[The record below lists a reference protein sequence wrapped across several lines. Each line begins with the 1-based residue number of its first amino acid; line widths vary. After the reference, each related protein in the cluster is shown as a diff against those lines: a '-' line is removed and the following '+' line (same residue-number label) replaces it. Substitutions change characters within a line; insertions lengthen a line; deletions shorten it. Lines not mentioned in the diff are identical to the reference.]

1 MMGKLDEKIIV
12 NRLAKIKYLYKIGI
26 EQSMQEGTF
35 AGFSLLSFHD
45 CAEMFLLL
53 VAEDHGDKIEESMTF
68 MSFWNKYNDLTL
80 IESMRKLKDRRKNIK
95 HKGYFPSKLDIEES
109 RATISQFLRENTNI
123 QFKKDFDT
131 ISLADLI
138 DYPNIKDYVMKAEMF
153 LNQNNLYESLIN
165 AKIGFEELLFTYES
179 DKRQWRDSI
188 LSVGEKVGK
197 DYRNLVT
204 SNKEGLRWFEQ
215 VTHTTN
221 DVRNI
226 LKVSALGIDYKKYAL
241 FDFITPKVLETCGT
255 GKDKY
260 VYDSRENFE
269 KTRTIKNQDC
279 QFCIDFVIDSA
290 LKLQEFQFNIN
301 DYLKE
306 AVLKKNGIRII
317 NS

>member
-1 MMGKLDEKIIV
+1 MGKLDEKIIV
-12 NRLAKIKYLYKIGI
+12 NRLTKIKYLYKIGI

-53 VAEDHGDKIEESMTF
+53 VAEEHGDKIEENMPF
-68 MSFWNKYNDLTL
+68 MSFWNKYKDLTL
-80 IESMRKLKDRRKNIK
+80 IEPMRKLKERRVNIK
-95 HKGYFPSKLDIEES
+95 HKGLFPSKMDIEES
-109 RATISQFLRENTNI
+109 RVTITNFLRDNVYK
-123 QFKKDFDT
+123 QFKKDFDS

-138 DYPNIKDYVMKAEMF
+138 IYPNIKDYVLNAE
-153 LNQNNLYESLIN
+153 LYLCQNNLYDCLVN
-165 AKIGFEELLFTYES
+165 AKIGFEELLSTYES
-179 DKRQWRDSI
+179 DKKQWRDSI

-197 DYRNLVT
+197 DYRNLVS

-226 LKVSALGIDYKKYAL
+226 LKVSALGIDYRKYVL
-241 FDFITPKVLETCGT
+241 FDFVTPKVIETCGT

-260 VYDSRENFE
+260 VYDSKNNYE
-269 KTRTIKNQDC
+269 KTRKITAQDC

-301 DYLKE
+301 DY
-306 AVLKKNGIRII
+306 I
-317 NS
+317 NKQTI

>member
-35 AGFSLLSFHD
+35 AGFSILSFHD

-53 VAEDHGDKIEESMTF
+53 VAENHGDNIDDK
-68 MSFWNKYNDLTL
+68 MSFMNYWNKYQDLTL
-80 IESMRKLKDRRKNIK
+80 GASMRILKDRRVNIK
-95 HKGYFPSKLDIEES
+95 HKGLFPSKTDIEES
-109 RATISQFLRENTNI
+109 RITITQFLRENTDI

-138 DYPNIKDYVMKAEMF
+138 DYPNIKDYVLKAEMF
-153 LNQNNLYESLIN
+153 LNQNNLYDSLVN
-165 AKIGFEELLFTYES
+165 AKVGFEESLSTYES

-188 LSVGEKVGK
+188 LSVGEKIGK
-197 DYRNLVT
+197 DYRNFVT
-204 SNKEGLRWFEQ
+204 NNKEGLRWFEQ

-241 FDFITPKVLETCGT
+241 FDFITPRVIETCRT

-260 VYDSRENFE
+260 VYDSKENFE
-269 KTRTIKNQDC
+269 KTRTITNQDC
-279 QFCIDFVIDSA
+279 QFCIDFVIDCA
-290 LKLQEFQFNIN
+290 LKLQEFNFDIN
-301 DYLKE
+301 KYL
-306 AVLKKNGIRII
+306 VR
-317 NS
+317 

>member
-1 MMGKLDEKIIV
+1 MGKLDEKIIV
-12 NRLAKIKYLYKIGI
+12 NRLTKIKYLYKIGI

-53 VAEDHGDKIEESMTF
+53 VAEEHGDKIEENMSF
-68 MSFWNKYNDLTL
+68 MSFWNKYKDLTL
-80 IESMRKLKDRRKNIK
+80 IEPMRKLKERRVNIK
-95 HKGYFPSKLDIEES
+95 HKGLFPSKMDIEES
-109 RATISQFLRENTNI
+109 RVTITNFLRDNVYK
-123 QFKKDFDT
+123 QFKKDFDS

-138 DYPNIKDYVMKAEMF
+138 IYPNIKDYVLNAE
-153 LNQNNLYESLIN
+153 LYLCQNNLYDCLVN
-165 AKIGFEELLFTYES
+165 AKIGFEELLSTYES
-179 DKRQWRDSI
+179 DKKQWRDSI

-197 DYRNLVT
+197 DYRNLVS

-226 LKVSALGIDYKKYAL
+226 LKVSALGIDYRKYVL
-241 FDFITPKVLETCGT
+241 FDFVTPKVIETCGT

-260 VYDSRENFE
+260 VCDSKEIFE
-269 KTRTIKNQDC
+269 KTRKITAQDC

-290 LKLQEFQFNIN
+290 LKLQQFQFNIN
-301 DYLKE
+301 DY
-306 AVLKKNGIRII
+306 I
-317 NS
+317 NKQTI

>member
-1 MMGKLDEKIIV
+1 MGKLDEKIIV
-12 NRLAKIKYLYKIGI
+12 NRLTKIKYLYKIGI

-53 VAEDHGDKIEESMTF
+53 VAEEHGDKIEENMSF
-68 MSFWNKYNDLTL
+68 MSFWNKYKDLTL
-80 IESMRKLKDRRKNIK
+80 IEPMRKLKERRVNIK
-95 HKGYFPSKLDIEES
+95 HKGLFPSKMDIEES
-109 RATISQFLRENTNI
+109 RVTITNFLRDNVYK
-123 QFKKDFDT
+123 QFKKDFDS

-138 DYPNIKDYVMKAEMF
+138 IYPNIKDYVLNAE
-153 LNQNNLYESLIN
+153 LYLCQNNLYDCLVN
-165 AKIGFEELLFTYES
+165 AKIGFEELLSTYES
-179 DKRQWRDSI
+179 DKKQWRDSI

-197 DYRNLVT
+197 DYRNLVS

-226 LKVSALGIDYKKYAL
+226 LKVSALGIDYRKYVL
-241 FDFITPKVLETCGT
+241 FDFVTPKVIETCGT

-260 VYDSRENFE
+260 VYDSKNNYE
-269 KTRTIKNQDC
+269 KTRKITAQDC

-301 DYLKE
+301 DY
-306 AVLKKNGIRII
+306 I
-317 NS
+317 NKQTI